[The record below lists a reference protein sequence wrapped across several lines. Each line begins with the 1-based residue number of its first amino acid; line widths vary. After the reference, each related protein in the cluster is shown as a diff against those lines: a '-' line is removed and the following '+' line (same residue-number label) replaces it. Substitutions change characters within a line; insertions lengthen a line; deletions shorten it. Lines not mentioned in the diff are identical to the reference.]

1 MADRSGN
8 ASRALVVSLVSDD
21 GPSEVLT
28 RNTVRRIPGNAIANI
43 APRAALCAIIVEMD
57 PVDRRIIAELQRDGR
72 LSNVELADRIGL
84 TPAPCLRRVK
94 RLESDGV
101 IRGYSARINPAAIGR
116 GFEVL
121 VNVDLTRKDR
131 ATFEAFE
138 TTVAALDEVIEV
150 RRMFG
155 LPDYLL
161 RVATD
166 SIESY
171 ETFVS
176 TRLGDV
182 PGVDKLDSHIT
193 MKLIKS
199 PDDGSRIG
207 EWES

>member
-1 MADRSGN
+1 
-8 ASRALVVSLVSDD
+8 
-21 GPSEVLT
+21 
-28 RNTVRRIPGNAIANI
+28 
-43 APRAALCAIIVEMD
+43 MD
-57 PVDRRIIAELQRDGR
+57 AVDRRIIAELERDGR
-72 LSNVELADRIGL
+72 LSNVELADRVGL

-101 IRGYSARINPAAIGR
+101 ILGYTARINPSAVGR

-131 ATFEAFE
+131 ATFERFE
-138 TTVAALDEVIEV
+138 AAVAALDEVIEV

-161 RVATD
+161 RVATP

-199 PDDGSRIG
+199 PEQRIWAPNAARG
-207 EWES
+207 R

>member
-1 MADRSGN
+1 MD
-8 ASRALVVSLVSDD
+8 
-21 GPSEVLT
+21 
-28 RNTVRRIPGNAIANI
+28 AI
-43 APRAALCAIIVEMD
+43 
-57 PVDRRIIAELQRDGR
+57 DRRIIAELQRDGR

-84 TPAPCLRRVK
+84 TAAPCLRRVK

-101 IRGYSARINPAAIGR
+101 ILGYTARINPQAIGR

-138 TTVAALDEVIEV
+138 AAVAALDEVIEV

-161 RVATD
+161 RVTTASLD
-166 SIESY
+166 SY

-176 TRLGDV
+176 TQLGDV
-182 PGVDKLDSHIT
+182 PGVDKLDSHLT

-199 PDDGSRIG
+199 PEHRIAPPAAG
-207 EWES
+207 QHA

>member
-1 MADRSGN
+1 MDTIDRQ
-8 ASRALVVSLVSDD
+8 
-21 GPSEVLT
+21 
-28 RNTVRRIPGNAIANI
+28 
-43 APRAALCAIIVEMD
+43 IV
-57 PVDRRIIAELQRDGR
+57 AELQRDGR

-84 TPAPCLRRVK
+84 SPAPCLRRVR

-101 IRGYSARINPAAIGR
+101 ILGYSARIDPRAVGR
-116 GFEVL
+116 SFEVL
-121 VNVDLTRKDR
+121 VNVDLTSKDR

-138 TTVAALDEVIEV
+138 AAVAALEEVTEI

-155 LPDYLL
+155 LPDYVL

-176 TRLGDV
+176 TRLGDA
-182 PGVDKLDSHIT
+182 PGLAKLDSHIT

-199 PDDGSRIG
+199 PNG
-207 EWES
+207 

>member
-1 MADRSGN
+1 M
-8 ASRALVVSLVSDD
+8 
-21 GPSEVLT
+21 
-28 RNTVRRIPGNAIANI
+28 
-43 APRAALCAIIVEMD
+43 
-57 PVDRRIIAELQRDGR
+57 
-72 LSNVELADRIGL
+72 
-84 TPAPCLRRVK
+84 
-94 RLESDGV
+94 
-101 IRGYSARINPAAIGR
+101 
-116 GFEVL
+116 L

-138 TTVAALDEVIEV
+138 ATVAALDEVIEV

-199 PDDGSRIG
+199 PDHQITPAAHSPAPVTP
-207 EWES
+207 

>member
-1 MADRSGN
+1 
-8 ASRALVVSLVSDD
+8 
-21 GPSEVLT
+21 
-28 RNTVRRIPGNAIANI
+28 
-43 APRAALCAIIVEMD
+43 MD
-57 PVDRRIIAELQRDGR
+57 ATDRRIIAELGRDGR
-72 LSNVELADRIGL
+72 LSNVELAERVGL
-84 TPAPCLRRVK
+84 SPAPCLRRVK

-101 IRGYSARINPAAIGR
+101 ILGYVAQINPRAVGR

-138 TTVAALDEVIEV
+138 GAVAALEEVVEV

-182 PGVDKLDSHIT
+182 PGMDKLDSHIT

-199 PDDGSRIG
+199 PEQLIVAPQPR
-207 EWES
+207 

>member
-1 MADRSGN
+1 MD
-8 ASRALVVSLVSDD
+8 
-21 GPSEVLT
+21 
-28 RNTVRRIPGNAIANI
+28 AI
-43 APRAALCAIIVEMD
+43 
-57 PVDRRIIAELQRDGR
+57 DRRIIAELRRDGR
-72 LSNVELADRIGL
+72 LSNVELAERIGL
-84 TPAPCLRRVK
+84 SPAPCLRRVR

-101 IRGYSARINPAAIGR
+101 ILGYVARINPKAVGR

-138 TTVAALDEVIEV
+138 EAVAALEEVVEI

-161 RVATD
+161 RIATD

-176 TRLGDV
+176 TKLGDV
-182 PGVDKLDSHIT
+182 PGMDKLDSHIT
-193 MKLIKS
+193 MKLIKAPDQLIS
-199 PDDGSRIG
+199 PPSI
-207 EWES
+207 

>member
-1 MADRSGN
+1 M
-8 ASRALVVSLVSDD
+8 
-21 GPSEVLT
+21 
-28 RNTVRRIPGNAIANI
+28 
-43 APRAALCAIIVEMD
+43 
-57 PVDRRIIAELQRDGR
+57 
-72 LSNVELADRIGL
+72 GL

-94 RLESDGV
+94 RLENDGV
-101 IRGYSARINPAAIGR
+101 ILGYTARINPAALGR

-138 TTVAALDEVIEV
+138 AAVAALDEVIEI

-171 ETFVS
+171 ETFIS
-176 TRLGDV
+176 TGLGNA
-182 PGVDKLDSHIT
+182 PAILSLDSHIT

-199 PDDGSRIG
+199 PDSTTVDQA
-207 EWES
+207 